1 MVIRIIAL
9 FNEVTQLVSIS
20 HGLISDL
27 LSIEV
32 PAGIIPVKYLV
43 NVVCLKFVQTLS
55 ERIRLGVVNVDL
67 MHDLIDNLVSN
78 LLKVYLVKV
87 KECLRSQLDRIADA
101 SEHLLE
107 HLVQVGNRLLKGAFS
122 LIFQFL

>member
-32 PAGIIPVKYLV
+32 PAGIIPVKHLV

-87 KECLRSQLDRIADA
+87 KECL
-101 SEHLLE
+101 
-107 HLVQVGNRLLKGAFS
+107 
-122 LIFQFL
+122 